1 MDIRDL
7 ELFIAVADTLN
18 FRAAADN
25 LNLTQPPLTRA
36 IAKLE
41 HELGVKLFERSTRK
55 VELTPAGMTLLKEA
69 QDIIER
75 IHDLKNSVKEVAK
88 LKRGHLKI
96 GITSAAL
103 HSAAIKSIWKFKEE
117 QPYCDVNIIEGP
129 VDAHIRNLRK
139 GKLDIAILQA
149 PAVPEKE
156 MPHLILEQ
164 EPLGI
169 LVYQGHPLQKRKSIK
184 LQDLEGE
191 TLIMHDP
198 KEVEGFHRAVKNL
211 FSESRVK
218 VQFYYRQKNENCG
231 LLAASGKGLLL
242 TTNALAKFALPGITL
257 VPIENNKARMSIAAY
272 WINEDGNIA
281 LRSFLNFLRNQDFIK
296 SPKSACLMSLANW

>member
-7 ELFIAVADTLN
+7 EFFIAVADTLN
-18 FRAAADN
+18 FRAAAEK

-41 HELGVKLFERSTRK
+41 HELGAKLFERSTRK
-55 VELTPAGMTLLKEA
+55 VELTPAGMALLEEA

-75 IHDLKNSVKEVAK
+75 IRDLKSSVKEVSK
-88 LKRGHLKI
+88 LKRGRLRI
-96 GITSAAL
+96 GLTSAAL
-103 HSAAIKSIWKFKEE
+103 YSTAIKSIWKFKDE
-117 QPYCDVNIIEGP
+117 QPYCDVDIIEGT
-129 VDAHIRNLRK
+129 VESHIKGLKK
-139 GKLDIAILQA
+139 GKLDIAVLQA

-156 MPHLILEQ
+156 LPHLVLEQ

-169 LVYQGHPLQKRKSIK
+169 LIHQGHPLQKRKSIK

-198 KEVEGFHRAVKNL
+198 KEVEGFHRAIKNL
-211 FSESRVK
+211 FAESRVK
-218 VQFYYRQKNENCG
+218 IHFYYRQKNENCG

-242 TTNALAKFALPGITL
+242 TTNSLAKFALPGVNL
-257 VPIENNKARMSIAAY
+257 VSIENNKARMSIAAY
-272 WINEDGNIA
+272 WANENDNLA